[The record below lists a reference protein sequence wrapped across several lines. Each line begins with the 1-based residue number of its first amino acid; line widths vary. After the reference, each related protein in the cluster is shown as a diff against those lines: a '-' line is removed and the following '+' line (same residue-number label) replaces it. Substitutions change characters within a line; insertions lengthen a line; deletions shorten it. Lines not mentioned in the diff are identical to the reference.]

1 MIDRIKEKPFLLL
14 LLFAILFF
22 AFSLIPT
29 DETIDFQLH
38 DSYTVIAQ
46 SYIFI
51 AVGLVLLFIVALYF
65 MVSKFLVS
73 IKLTWLHVLLTS
85 FFISFIFYITPTFRF
100 FQPQTPRRYYSY
112 YEFETSLYNLIYY
125 SALILFLSQFIFL
138 INIIA
143 GILKKSYPS
152 K

>member
-1 MIDRIKEKPFLLL
+1 MINKIKEKPFLLL
-14 LLFAILFF
+14 LFPAILFF

-46 SYIFI
+46 SHIFI
-51 AVGLVLLFIVALYF
+51 AVGLILLFIVALYF
-65 MVSKFLVS
+65 LVSKFLGS

-100 FQPQTPRRYYSY
+100 FQPQMPRRYYSY
-112 YEFETSLYNLIYY
+112 YEFETSLNNLIFY
-125 SALILFLSQFIFL
+125 SALILFLSQFLFL
-138 INIIA
+138 INIIV
-143 GILKKSYPS
+143 GIVKKSYPS